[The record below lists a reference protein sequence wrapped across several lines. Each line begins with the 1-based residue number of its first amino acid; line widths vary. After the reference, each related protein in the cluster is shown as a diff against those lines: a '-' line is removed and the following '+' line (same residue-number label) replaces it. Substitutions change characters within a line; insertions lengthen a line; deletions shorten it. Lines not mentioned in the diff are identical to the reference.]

1 MVKGLNIQCRNCNK
15 IFWVELKLKF
25 GVRKNIK
32 MPTLLECFLDESRFY
47 FKCPYC
53 KKPTIVGVT
62 FFCFKSP
69 EITQIVENPD
79 YIG

>member
-1 MVKGLNIQCRNCNK
+1 MVKGLDARCRNCNK

-25 GVRKNIK
+25 GIRKNK
-32 MPTLLECFLDESRFY
+32 DDLNLLECFLDESRFY

-53 KKPTIVGVT
+53 KKPTIVGAA
-62 FFCFKSP
+62 FFRYRDP

>member
-1 MVKGLNIQCRNCNK
+1 MAKGLDARCRNCNK

-25 GVRKNIK
+25 GVRKDIHV
-32 MPTLLECFLDESRFY
+32 PDLLKCFLDESRFY

-53 KKPTIVGVT
+53 KKPTIVGVA
-62 FFCFKSP
+62 FFRYREP